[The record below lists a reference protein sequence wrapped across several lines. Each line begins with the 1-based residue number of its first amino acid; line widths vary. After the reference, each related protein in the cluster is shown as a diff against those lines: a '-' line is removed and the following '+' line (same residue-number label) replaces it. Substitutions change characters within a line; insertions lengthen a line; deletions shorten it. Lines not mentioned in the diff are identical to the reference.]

1 MAMRT
6 SETIAVA
13 APPSSMWAMVLT
25 GPRRRLQRIHVPV
38 PLIGPRDVLLRVSAC
53 GVCQLDRILVDGH
66 LPRARY
72 PVIPGHGV
80 VGRVVEAGRDVQGFA
95 AGDRVGVPRL
105 GWACGRCQVC
115 RRGLEHL
122 CRSARLVGETDDG
135 GMAEYVRADFRF
147 CVHLPSD
154 LSDGA
159 LATMLCQ
166 GATAYR
172 ALRMVGEA
180 HRIGLYG
187 SATATRLAADLV
199 RLRGGAAQ
207 VAHHVSVTPAVDLDA
222 AVVFWPAMDRIR
234 DAIEAVVEG
243 GVVVWVS
250 HGPADRAGISLPRL
264 AGERRIRSVT
274 GATRNDIEDLLA
286 LVTTAPVEP
295 AVESLP
301 MAVAEEA
308 LARLRTGRAAGSLVL
323 NSP

>member
-1 MAMRT
+1 
-6 SETIAVA
+6 
-13 APPSSMWAMVLT
+13 
-25 GPRRRLQRIHVPV
+25 
-38 PLIGPRDVLLRVSAC
+38 
-53 GVCQLDRILVDGH
+53 
-66 LPRARY
+66 
-72 PVIPGHGV
+72 
-80 VGRVVEAGRDVQGFA
+80 
-95 AGDRVGVPRL
+95 
-105 GWACGRCQVC
+105 
-115 RRGLEHL
+115 
-122 CRSARLVGETDDG
+122 
-135 GMAEYVRADFRF
+135 MAEYVRADFRF

-159 LATMLCQ
+159 LATMLCE
-166 GATAYR
+166 GAAAYR

-199 RLRGGAAQ
+199 RLRGRVPL
-207 VAHHVSVTPAVDLDA
+207 VARHGSVTPAVDLDA
-222 AVVFWPAMDRIR
+222 ALVFWPAMDRVG
-234 DAIEAVVEG
+234 DAVEGVVEG

-250 HGPADRAGISLPRL
+250 HVPGDRAAIFVPQL

-308 LARLRTGRAAGSLVL
+308 LARLQTGRAAGSLVL